1 MIRWL
6 YNLCFPVAFL
16 ILLPGYLH
24 RMVRRGSFR
33 RHFWQRLGFFPADL
47 RARLAACRPQMWLQA
62 VSVGEML
69 VALKLIAALRELDP
83 QLTLVL
89 STTTTTGFQLARER
103 APADVEVIYT
113 PIDSLGA
120 VRRTFR
126 AVRPGQVVIVD
137 GGLWP
142 NQLWEARKRGIPTAL
157 VNARL
162 SPRSERRFR
171 KFRPLAAAIFRS
183 LDLVAV
189 AEERD
194 VERWKKLGVPSEN
207 LHRTGSVKFD
217 DAAVGSTATS
227 PSPDTSAGLRALLQ
241 GAGVAPDAPIL
252 LAGSTHSG
260 EEKTLGT
267 LYMRLRQTFPGLFLI
282 VAPRHVERATNV
294 RTDLEAIGLR
304 VCNRTALPRGE
315 KCGDVLLIDT
325 TGELRE
331 WYFVAT
337 LVFVG
342 KSLTAVGGQNPAE
355 AVAAGKPVLFGP
367 HMENFE
373 EFVNGL
379 LAIDGAVQVHDAGD
393 LEAAC
398 ARLLAAPESARK
410 MADRAR
416 RQLEAHRG
424 AARRTA
430 ALLLAQGKVSPCEST
445 RSFPYSDSRHVTD
458 APPSDPIVQR
468 LGQRTFIP

>member
-1 MIRWL
+1 MTSRILIRWL
-6 YNLCFPVAFL
+6 YNFCFPLAFL
-16 ILLPGYLH
+16 VLLPGYMR
-24 RMVRRGSFR
+24 RMVRRGNFR

-47 RARLAACRPQMWLQA
+47 RARLAAGQPRPWLQA

-69 VALKLIAALRELDP
+69 VALKLIVAWRELAPDLP
-83 QLTLVL
+83 LVL

-126 AVRPGQVVIVD
+126 AVRPSQIVIVD

-142 NQLWEARKRGIPTAL
+142 NQLWEARKRGVPTAL

-171 KFRPLAAAIFRS
+171 RFRRVAGALFQS

-189 AEERD
+189 AEEAD
-194 VERWKKLGVPSEN
+194 VERWKKLGVPAEN
-207 LHRTGSVKFD
+207 LHWTGSVKFD
-217 DAAVGSTATS
+217 DAIVPGSTAAG
-227 PSPDTSAGLRALLQ
+227 PDPGVPVGLRALLSE
-241 GAGVAPDAPIL
+241 AGVSPDAPIL
-252 LAGSTHSG
+252 LAGSTHPG
-260 EEKTLGT
+260 EEKILGT
-267 LYMRLRQTFPGLFLI
+267 VYQTLRRTFADLFLV
-282 VAPRHVERATNV
+282 VAPRHVERAREV
-294 RTDLEAIGLR
+294 RADLEGAGLQ
-304 VCNRTALPRGE
+304 VLNRTALSRGE
-315 KCGDVLLIDT
+315 RGGDVLLIDT

-331 WYFVAT
+331 WYSVAT
-337 LVFVG
+337 LVFIG
-342 KSLTAVGGQNPAE
+342 KSLTALGGQNPAE
-355 AVAAGKPVLFGP
+355 AVAACKPVLFGP

-373 EFVNGL
+373 DFVKGL
-379 LAIDGAVQVHDAGD
+379 LAIDGAVQVRDGGE

-398 ARLLAAPESARK
+398 ARLLADSESARA
-410 MADRAR
+410 MAGRAR

-430 ALLLAQGKVSPCEST
+430 ALLLAQGKISPC
-445 RSFPYSDSRHVTD
+445 
-458 APPSDPIVQR
+458 
-468 LGQRTFIP
+468 